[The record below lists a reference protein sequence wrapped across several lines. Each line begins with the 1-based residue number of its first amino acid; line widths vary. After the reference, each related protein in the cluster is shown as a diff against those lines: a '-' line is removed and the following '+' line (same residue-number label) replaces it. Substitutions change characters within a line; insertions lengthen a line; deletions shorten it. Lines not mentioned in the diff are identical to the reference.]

1 MIINDNDDDGNTMV
15 MIAIIYSMPTM
26 CLDLIVCFI
35 TVIINVH

>member
-26 CLDLIVCFI
+26 RLDLY
-35 TVIINVH
+35 